1 MKVFLGLKTRPEL
14 LSKLQQT
21 VGRKPSAAEILEQRI
36 SFVFGS
42 LKPDSGI
49 TREQVRQILLEHDG
63 SVSKS

>member
-14 LSKLQQT
+14 LSKLQT
-21 VGRKPSAAEILEQRI
+21 AGRKLSAAEILEQRI

-42 LKPDSGI
+42 LKRDSGI

-63 SVSKS
+63 SVDET